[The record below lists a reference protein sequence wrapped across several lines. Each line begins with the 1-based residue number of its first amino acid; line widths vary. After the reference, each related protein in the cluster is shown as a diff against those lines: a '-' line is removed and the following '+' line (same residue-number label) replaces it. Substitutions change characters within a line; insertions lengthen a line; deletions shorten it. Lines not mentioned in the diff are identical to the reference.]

1 MNTTFRTVIASA
13 LCCSLAL
20 ILGCSA
26 GSKAKVSGVV
36 TSKNAPIKGGNLTMS
51 SESGGSYSAIIQ
63 PDGTYSISDVAAGNY
78 TVTIETE
85 TLNPNK
91 PAPKSTAG
99 DKGGEREKM
108 QDEYMKAMGKGGG
121 ENKSGAGDSGTGAS
135 KEDLAKI
142 YTKIPTKYASK
153 VTSGIQ
159 VDVGSGATV
168 KDIPLAD

>member
-1 MNTTFRTVIASA
+1 MNTTFRTIITSA

-20 ILGCSA
+20 IIGCSGA
-26 GSKAKVSGVV
+26 SKSKVTGVV
-36 TSKNAPIKGGNLTMS
+36 SYKNAPIKGGNLIMS

-63 PDGTYSISDVAAGNY
+63 PDGTYSISDVATGTY

-85 TLNPNK
+85 SLNPDK
-91 PAPKSTAG
+91 KAPKSAAG
-99 DKGGEREKM
+99 DKADQRNKM

-121 ENKSGAGDSGTGAS
+121 ENKSGAGDVGSGAS

-142 YTKIPTKYASK
+142 YTKIPTKYGSK
-153 VTSGIQ
+153 ATSGIQ